1 MLSSLHFMKHRNRI
15 TFLSSQTFSC
25 MMNIRI
31 LCLII
36 IFIAAS
42 KSTYSTGWTAEVQN
56 IYEVM
61 QSEDTAKINAAL
73 AEIEISSVREKNAYK
88 GTLLMK
94 KSGLIKSGMEK
105 LSVFK
110 QGRKLLEASI
120 NQDSTNAEYRFLRLI
135 IQEHAPDFLNYH
147 SKKEVDAKMITES
160 YARLP
165 MQLREAIKKY
175 SKNSHVLKPEDFQK

>member
-1 MLSSLHFMKHRNRI
+1 MNTRI
-15 TFLSSQTFSC
+15 F
-25 MMNIRI
+25 
-31 LCLII
+31 CLLL
-36 IFIAAS
+36 IFIAV
-42 KSTYSTGWTAEVQN
+42 YSRAYPTGREGGGHN

-61 QSEDTAKINAAL
+61 QSGDTAKINAAL

-120 NQDSTNAEYRFLRLI
+120 NQDSSNAEYRFLRLM
-135 IQEHAPDFLNYH
+135 IQENAPDFLNYH
-147 SKKEVDAKMITES
+147 SKKEVDAKMIIDS
-160 YARLP
+160 FAGLP
-165 MQLREAIKKY
+165 LQLKDAIKKY
-175 SKNSHVLKPEDFQK
+175 SNHSHILKPEDFQK